1 MRNEKEIH
9 CPEEGEKG
17 ACEPSAGSEKQL
29 SSVEWS
35 LKEFLNSVSK
45 TSIDQTH
52 KRNKEPSARPQR
64 QTNADTVN
72 ARHTAQTFTV
82 KCASDVSKARQS

>member
-9 CPEEGEKG
+9 YPEEGEKG
-17 ACEPSAGSEKQL
+17 ACEPSAGSGK
-29 SSVEWS
+29 

-52 KRNKEPSARPQR
+52 KRNKEPSARPQQ
-64 QTNADTVN
+64 QTNADTIN
-72 ARHTAQTFTV
+72 ARHAAQTFTV
-82 KCASDVSKARQS
+82 KCASDVNKTRQS